1 MLSSATEMHED
12 TMGPRIKRGPTLK
25 GLLTNMAMRSGGNT
39 PDRKMSKGGILDLA
53 KLKEVA
59 NILDEQTP
67 GTLEKISEIKFEKK
81 CNLSFTFLKFVNF

>member
-1 MLSSATEMHED
+1 MHED

-67 GTLEKISEIKFEKK
+67 GTFEKCETK
-81 CNLSFTFLKFVNF
+81 SKKICSLSFNFLKFVNFRLRC

>member
-12 TMGPRIKRGPTLK
+12 GIGGPRIKRGPTLK
-25 GLLTNMAMRSGGNT
+25 GLLSSMAMTSGGNT

-59 NILDEQTP
+59 SILDEKTP
-67 GTLEKISEIKFEKK
+67 GKFDK
-81 CNLSFTFLKFVNF
+81 KFVKLCTI

>member
-1 MLSSATEMHED
+1 
-12 TMGPRIKRGPTLK
+12 
-25 GLLTNMAMRSGGNT
+25 MRSGGNT

-67 GTLEKISEIKFEKK
+67 GTLEKISEIKFKKK
-81 CNLSFTFLKFVNF
+81 CNMSFTVLKF